1 MLVFLAP
8 ARQLLNYLPQP
19 EGSWDLKTDLKC
31 SLLEADKKDEQDSTI
46 EILAMKLPHKVT
58 KHSESPQFPLEELYL
73 RKQKNRGTMVADRL
87 FHASQVTGRWYVR
100 RPYTDCWRANTRSL
114 KRGSEME
121 SVKEDLFN
129 RRANANRWPYA
140 LKEQCDWE
148 KNKRHQWPRTVC
160 VSACVRASVTNGNVK
175 WVLFRL
181 TVARCQALIVIRLA
195 GQ

>member
-1 MLVFLAP
+1 
-8 ARQLLNYLPQP
+8 
-19 EGSWDLKTDLKC
+19 
-31 SLLEADKKDEQDSTI
+31 
-46 EILAMKLPHKVT
+46 MKLLHKVT
-58 KHSESPQFPLEELYL
+58 KQNSESPQVLLEESYL

-87 FHASQVTGRWYVR
+87 FHALRVTGRWYVR
-100 RPYTDCWRANTRSL
+100 RPYTGCWRANTRSL

-129 RRANANRWPYA
+129 RRANANRW

-148 KNKRHQWPRTVC
+148 KKEKKKKRHQWPRSVC
-160 VSACVRASVTNGNVK
+160 ASACVRASVTNGNVE